1 MNVKVIATIKKIRKA
16 PENINNM
23 GKIRGLAGNKQKKF
37 QNKEQVYLF
46 FPRKIAFSHK
56 RILLLKFLCFP
67 SNGIVV
73 L

>member
-1 MNVKVIATIKKIRKA
+1 MNVKVITTIKIRKA

-23 GKIRGLAGNKQKKF
+23 GKIWGLAENKQKKF

-46 FPRKIAFSHK
+46 FPRKITFSHK
-56 RILLLKFLCFP
+56 RSLLLKFLCFP
-67 SNGIVV
+67 RKGTTV